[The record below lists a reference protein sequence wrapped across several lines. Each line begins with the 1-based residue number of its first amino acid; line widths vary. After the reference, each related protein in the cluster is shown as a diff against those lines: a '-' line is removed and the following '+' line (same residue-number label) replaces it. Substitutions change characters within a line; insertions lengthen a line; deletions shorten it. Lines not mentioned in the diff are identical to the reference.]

1 MSDDSRNIVD
11 SVRGGEVGRRV
22 TRAALEPVLRPLAET
37 ALAVAEGRLARIW
50 LIGPGDLCATCPMRP
65 ECANQ
70 TRCLHLVASAG
81 LTARTDG
88 QYRRWP
94 LGAREVGRVPVSGNP
109 YEANGGL
116 ETLGLADPQWLA
128 THRIRS
134 FTALPLLVGGRAIGV
149 LAVFGG
155 RDLDPDARAALAGLA
170 RLGATALASVRAYG
184 ELAAER
190 NRVVAGAARGQKDA
204 ASAARL
210 DAPDPRPESGAL
222 RPLADLERDAI
233 ARVLAH
239 TGGRVSGPR
248 GAANVLGLKPTTLFS
263 RMKKLGV
270 ERKPRR

>member
-1 MSDDSRNIVD
+1 
-11 SVRGGEVGRRV
+11 V

-37 ALAVAEGRLARIW
+37 ALAVADGRLARIW
-50 LIGPGDLCATCPMRP
+50 LIGPGDLCASCPMRA
-65 ECANQ
+65 ECADQ

-88 QYRRWP
+88 PFRRWP
-94 LGAREVGRVPVSGNP
+94 LGAREVGVVPVSGNP

-116 ETLGLADPQWLA
+116 EALGLADPQWLA
-128 THRIRS
+128 THQIRS
-134 FTALPLLVGGRAIGV
+134 FAALPLQVGERAIGV

-155 RDLDPDARAALAGLA
+155 RDLDPEARAALAGLA

-190 NRVVAGAARGQKDA
+190 NRVVAGVARGQKDA
-204 ASAARL
+204 ASAARA
-210 DAPDPRPESGAL
+210 DAPDPGPAAGAL

-239 TGGRVSGPR
+239 TGGRVSGPH
-248 GAANVLGLKPTTLFS
+248 GAAHVLGLKPTTLFS

-270 ERKPRR
+270 ERKPRP